1 MPIDAFIIF
10 KHRLEHIDYTDVF
23 GERTE
28 QLKAIRKD
36 AFKELAKRLN
46 SDVLPTDLE
55 KEHEAAFFKEFKKKV
70 GVQENKIGFYWENR
84 IQPKRLGSMY
94 NAWTDTILA
103 RVSDWNE
110 FLTNCKS
117 SEEALSGA
125 DKLPLSKDLTDLAK
139 EISDK
144 ALEILAL
151 SSNYS
156 GARDKIASLF
166 RDMKTFNQIIE
177 EDLAIYDSS
186 ANVIEKW
193 KEIRAEKAQ
202 AALVAEEGASLLGRG
217 KALAFGGV
225 HWVKN
230 LFGISPETTS

>member
-23 GERTE
+23 GERSK
-28 QLKAIRKD
+28 QLKAISKD
-36 AFKELAKRLN
+36 AFEELAKRLN
-46 SDVLPTDLE
+46 SDDLPTDFE
-55 KEHEAAFFKEFKKKV
+55 MEHEAAFFKELKKKL
-70 GVQENKIGFYWENR
+70 GSQEDKTGYWENR
-84 IQPKRLGSMY
+84 VQPKRLGSMY

-139 EISDK
+139 EISNK

-156 GARDKIASLF
+156 GARDKIAALF

-202 AALVAEEGASLLGRG
+202 SALVAEEGSSLLGRG
-217 KALAFGGV
+217 KALAFGGI